1 MILQLQII
9 IQEVSAWL
17 CGRTARSGRACP
29 AVWALRG
36 DLFAADLGVVC
47 LWLCCWLRVGPQ
59 FRTRNKY
66 LSNDSRRHEIT
77 NVKVYWQLGARW
89 LETEGASAFP
99 GVHGAVLWGL
109 RAAGGSE
116 RAPPGQAPMWLPL
129 GCWLATLKGMSLVE
143 NRLLGGCHAACHR
156 KCGDGGE
163 GLCGCRGRKLE
174 LLGLRVGRTPG
185 GWREGV

>member
-17 CGRTARSGRACP
+17 CGRAARSGRACP

-59 FRTRNKY
+59 FRARNKY
-66 LSNDSRRHEIT
+66 LSNDSWRHEIT
-77 NVKVYWQLGARW
+77 NVKVLAAWRSLARKGRRGCFPW
-89 LETEGASAFP
+89 SAWSRP
-99 GVHGAVLWGL
+99 VGPRL

-116 RAPPGQAPMWLPL
+116 RAPPGQALTWLPL
-129 GCWLATLKGMSLVE
+129 GCWLVTLKGMSLVE
-143 NRLLGGCHAACHR
+143 NRLLRGYHAACHR
-156 KCGDGGE
+156 KRGDG
-163 GLCGCRGRKLE
+163 
-174 LLGLRVGRTPG
+174 
-185 GWREGV
+185 W

>member
-59 FRTRNKY
+59 FRARNKY

-77 NVKVYWQLGARW
+77 NVKVYWQLGAHW

-129 GCWLATLKGMSLVE
+129 GVGWPLCKECLLLKTGFSGATMLLVTE
-143 NRLLGGCHAACHR
+143 NAVT
-156 KCGDGGE
+156 GGE
-163 GLCGCRGRKLE
+163 GALWLWGRE
-174 LLGLRVGRTPG
+174 AGATGPQG
-185 GWREGV
+185 